1 VVSVSLISDA
11 TQKSDAK
18 KLKWKNPSKS
28 LAKNERKNLSARNGK
43 NVTPKTVLKSKKK
56 NATTAAHRPSRT
68 TSLCLYCRADDI
80 TKWVQCQ
87 VGAVPKM

>member
-1 VVSVSLISDA
+1 M
-11 TQKSDAK
+11 
-18 KLKWKNPSKS
+18 PKS
-28 LAKNERKNLSARNGK
+28 LSGRTQANHWPKTKGKTYQHGTAK
-43 NVTPKTVLKSKKK
+43 VTPKTVLKSKKK